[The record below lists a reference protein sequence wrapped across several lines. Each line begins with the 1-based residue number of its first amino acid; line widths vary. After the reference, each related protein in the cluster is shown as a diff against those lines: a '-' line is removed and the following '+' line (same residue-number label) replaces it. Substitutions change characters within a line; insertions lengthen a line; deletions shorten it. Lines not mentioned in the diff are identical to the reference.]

1 MRFLNSYEIWCGF
14 EFNFC
19 LHESLAMKHFWRIS
33 SVILRPLNFFPI
45 IYDDIN
51 CPFQGERRVQLTFS
65 IIFIVKKNWC
75 PNCPP
80 VFIHSLCRQSYGL
93 PMRERRW
100 NKKKGEF
107 NQFFPHRSV
116 FWGNCNTLS
125 DRVAAKYKYDA
136 FSPECNWPDWPHH

>member
-19 LHESLAMKHFWRIS
+19 LHEPMAMKHFWRIS
-33 SVILRPLNFFPI
+33 SVILRPFKFLPYNLRWHKLSFSRWKKGT
-45 IYDDIN
+45 IN
-51 CPFQGERRVQLTFS
+51 ILYYLHCEQ
-65 IIFIVKKNWC
+65 NWC